1 MKIKLFQCYIL
12 DWNEINSFKLLSAGQ
27 QRAVELIQTYSS
39 DDGGSED
46 DRVCP
51 IPRVAVFVSG
61 DGHTLARS
69 L

>member
-1 MKIKLFQCYIL
+1 MKSTHI
-12 DWNEINSFKLLSAGQ
+12 KLLSAGQ

-69 L
+69 LWHRLGE